1 MLLLYQ
7 HRLKEYQDVVQIS
20 DPSVRSLF
28 MNQTQHDAQVAKEQ
42 QEYLDALNKQ
52 EVAEQELNNMKE
64 QYKNMYNAYN
74 THIQDIKSDRE
85 KLQSLRFKQEELLGK
100 IFNDSYGSDKEWKLE
115 MELDL
120 LAEKKERI
128 KTAHYKW
135 TNAQNFTSTAAA
147 QINWATK
154 RWGQI
159 LSHNVQA
166 QMVSFMKWKRTV
178 TYSGHL
184 ICKSKCE
191 RNTMYLVLKASS
203 NIVFYLFAFFFN
215 IRHHNSLNCGTH
227 SSITSSTTHTSS
239 SA

>member
-1 MLLLYQ
+1 M
-7 HRLKEYQDVVQIS
+7 KEYQDVVQIS
-20 DPSVRSLF
+20 DPSVRALF

-64 QYKNMYNAYN
+64 QYKNMYNGYN
-74 THIQDIKSDRE
+74 SHIQNIKSDRE
-85 KLQSLRFKQEELLGK
+85 KLQSLRFKQEQLLGE

-135 TNAQNFTSTAAA
+135 TNAQNFTSTAAS

-166 QMVSFMKWKRTV
+166 PMVGYWIK
-178 TYSGHL
+178 
-184 ICKSKCE
+184 
-191 RNTMYLVLKASS
+191 
-203 NIVFYLFAFFFN
+203 
-215 IRHHNSLNCGTH
+215 
-227 SSITSSTTHTSS
+227 
-239 SA
+239 